1 MSCPYLY
8 RYRRHFNHYPPSI
21 VSNRSNAI
29 MSGASSTGI
38 DCRSETSDDV
48 PEREWKSLPTHI
60 DDTDENMDDK
70 DELRPR
76 PRRRCRSIGPQMMQ
90 MKSHTTYYAGD
101 GVMDA
106 STRRHAREHVGNKI
120 YRGLPV
126 HEFVRAVWD
135 FGPEDIPDFE
145 QYTLPIGH
153 LNMYLQRH
161 VGIEKNSSLPLAK
174 ILEHL
179 LAQINSGERPQA
191 QQRHITRV
199 GQRLQPM
206 FPFRLQ
212 ERNAKGYY
220 TETAK
225 ADLAWGTA
233 KDNGRRHWQWYLS
246 YVEVR
251 QNKGEPIAS
260 ETDLPISKTAIREL
274 VSVASVSG
282 GTTSDAASAML
293 VNTPICSGR
302 KRKEPET
309 GREAVDSP
317 RKRARTT
324 GPTDCSVL
332 RNNEIQAANYM
343 IELLSHGVR
352 SYATGCTIKNTTMTL
367 WYGDRMGIVQ
377 SQAFDFIQQPH
388 LLLLYLAAMDSA
400 DHARMGLCPF
410 LKFPTSAYDT
420 YANVKLEIDDD
431 VATDVDVKP
440 LEKLVFE
447 IDNNRSVY
455 ASYEAF
461 GRGTTIVPI
470 QATGVAKVM
479 FGEDD
484 LVAKMAWP
492 SKEREAEDNFIKK
505 IRRNLKV
512 HAPRWLDHVVDLK
525 CSVTRNM
532 KEMNLPRVYMTK
544 VLDYREQLFRMTV
557 MKKYEALE
565 QVNSVDEF
573 KKVFVDVVN
582 AHHWVWETAEALHR
596 DISANNIMFYR
607 KNGDIMG
614 VLCDWDLAMTKL
626 PEKDYAEDDRQSNIF
641 NKPDENDIFGYPA
654 VVDNSEVEGQS
665 GQQVKVPA
673 QDAPDIVEE
682 EDEDGPA
689 PSDNEVRATQE
700 QSRKRPRYR
709 TGTGPFMAL
718 DLLAKGDVPLH
729 RYRHDLESFF
739 FVLAWF
745 CAVFDPD
752 NHKSRHLS
760 DWESPNLYA
769 IGRNK
774 RAFLSAEEDWRIV
787 FASMHPDYAPLART
801 WVRSLRV
808 KFFDLNA
815 LSRQIEDLAE
825 DLDTA
830 VKEGNQKEATSL
842 DAQIARMKA
851 QKDEMMT
858 YEIFMQRLRIP
869 TSSPR

>member
-106 STRRHAREHVGNKI
+106 STRRHAREHVGDKI

-135 FGPEDIPDFE
+135 FGPEEIPDFE

-206 FPFRLQ
+206 FPFRLR

-282 GTTSDAASAML
+282 GTMSNAASATL
-293 VNTPICSGR
+293 ANTPICSGR

-324 GPTDCSVL
+324 SPTDCSVL

-343 IELLSHGVR
+343 IEMLSHGVR
-352 SYATGCTIKNTTMTL
+352 SYATGCSIKNTTMTL

-400 DHARMGLCPF
+400 DHARMGLRPF

-420 YANVKLEIDDD
+420 YADVKLEIDDD
-431 VATDVDVKP
+431 VATDVDDKP
-440 LEKLVFE
+440 LEKLVFA
-447 IDNNRSVY
+447 IDNSRSVY
-455 ASYEAF
+455 ASYEAV
-461 GRGTTIVPI
+461 GRGTTVVPI
-470 QATGVAKVM
+470 KATGVAKVM

-492 SKEREAEDNFIKK
+492 SKERQAEDNFIKK

-544 VLDYREQLFRMTV
+544 FLDYGEQLFRMAV

-582 AHHWVWETAEALHR
+582 AHHWVWETAEILHR
-596 DISANNIMFYR
+596 DISAGNIMFYR
-607 KNGDIMG
+607 KDGDVMG
-614 VLCDWDLAMTKL
+614 VLCDWDLAMAKL
-626 PEKDYAEDDRQSNIF
+626 PENDYIEEDRQLDTI
-641 NKPDENDIFGYPA
+641 DESDTIFGCSGVA
-654 VVDNSEVEGQS
+654 DNSEVEGQS
-665 GQQVKVPA
+665 EQQIKVPA
-673 QDAPDIVEE
+673 HNVPVILKGEG
-682 EDEDGPA
+682 EDGPA
-689 PSDNEVRATQE
+689 PSDSQVHATQE
-700 QSRKRPRYR
+700 KCRKRPRYP

-718 DLLAKGDVPLH
+718 DLLVKGNAPLH

-745 CAVFDPD
+745 CAVFDPEK
-752 NHKSRHLS
+752 HQFRRLS
-760 DWESPNLYA
+760 DWESPNLYVIGLNKWA
-769 IGRNK
+769 FIGR
-774 RAFLSAEEDWRIV
+774 RQEWQDV
-787 FASMHPDYAPLART
+787 FASTHPDYEQLTRT
-801 WVRSLRV
+801 WVRPLRRA
-808 KFFDLNA
+808 FFA
-815 LSRQIEDLAE
+815 ITILSDQIEYLAACLVVARQ
-825 DLDTA
+825 D
-830 VKEGNQKEATSL
+830 GNQEEATSL
-842 DAQIARMKA
+842 SAQITRMKA

-858 YEIFMQRLRIP
+858 HEIFMQRLSIP
-869 TSSPR
+869 TSGPR

>member
-8 RYRRHFNHYPPSI
+8 PYRRRFNHYPPSI

-29 MSGASSTGI
+29 MSGASSTGT

-70 DELRPR
+70 DELKPQ
-76 PRRRCRSIGPQMMQ
+76 PRRRRSIEPQMMQ

-161 VGIEKNSSLPLAK
+161 VGTEKNSSLPLAK

-206 FPFRLQ
+206 FPFRLR

-220 TETAK
+220 TETTAQ

-246 YVEVR
+246 FVEVR

-260 ETDLPISKTAIREL
+260 ETDLPISRTAIREL

-293 VNTPICSGR
+293 ANTPICSGR

-309 GREAVDSP
+309 RREAVDSP

-420 YANVKLEIDDD
+420 YADVKLEIDDD
-431 VATDVDVKP
+431 VATDVDDKP

-455 ASYEAF
+455 ASDEAV

-470 QATGVAKVM
+470 KATGVAKVM

-492 SKEREAEDNFIKK
+492 SKERQAEDNFIKK

-573 KKVFVDVVN
+573 KKVFIDVVN
-582 AHHWVWETAEALHR
+582 AHHWVWETAEILHR
-596 DISANNIMFYR
+596 DISAGNIMFYR
-607 KNGDIMG
+607 KDGDVMG
-614 VLCDWDLAMTKL
+614 VLCDWDLAMAKL
-626 PEKDYAEDDRQSNIF
+626 PENDYIEEDRQLDPI
-641 NKPDENDIFGYPA
+641 DESDTIFGCSGVA
-654 VVDNSEVEGQS
+654 DNSEVEGQS
-665 GQQVKVPA
+665 EQQIKVPA
-673 QDAPDIVEE
+673 HNAPHILKEE
-682 EDEDGPA
+682 GEDGPA
-689 PSDNEVRATQE
+689 PSDSQVHTTQE
-700 QSRKRPRYR
+700 KCRKRPRYP

-718 DLLAKGDVPLH
+718 DLLVKGNAPLH

-745 CAVFDPD
+745 CAVFDPEK
-752 NHKSRHLS
+752 HQFRRLS
-760 DWESPNLYA
+760 D
-769 IGRNK
+769 
-774 RAFLSAEEDWRIV
+774 
-787 FASMHPDYAPLART
+787 
-801 WVRSLRV
+801 
-808 KFFDLNA
+808 
-815 LSRQIEDLAE
+815 
-825 DLDTA
+825 
-830 VKEGNQKEATSL
+830 
-842 DAQIARMKA
+842 
-851 QKDEMMT
+851 
-858 YEIFMQRLRIP
+858 
-869 TSSPR
+869 

>member
-1 MSCPYLY
+1 
-8 RYRRHFNHYPPSI
+8 
-21 VSNRSNAI
+21 
-29 MSGASSTGI
+29 MSGASSTGT

-70 DELRPR
+70 DELKPQ
-76 PRRRCRSIGPQMMQ
+76 PRRRRSIEPQMMQ

-161 VGIEKNSSLPLAK
+161 VGTEKNSSLPLAK

-206 FPFRLQ
+206 FPFRLR

-220 TETAK
+220 TETTAQ

-246 YVEVR
+246 FVEVR

-260 ETDLPISKTAIREL
+260 ETDLPISRTAIREL

-282 GTTSDAASAML
+282 GNVSDAASATL
-293 VNTPICSGR
+293 ANTPICSGR

-309 GREAVDSP
+309 GREVVDSP

-324 GPTDCSVL
+324 SPTDCSVL

-343 IELLSHGVR
+343 IEMLSHGP
-352 SYATGCTIKNTTMTL
+352 
-367 WYGDRMGIVQ
+367 D
-377 SQAFDFIQQPH
+377 

-420 YANVKLEIDDD
+420 YADVKLEIDDD
-431 VATDVDVKP
+431 VATDVDDKP

-447 IDNNRSVY
+447 IDINRSVY
-455 ASYEAF
+455 ASDEAV

-470 QATGVAKVM
+470 KATGVAKVM

-492 SKEREAEDNFIKK
+492 SKD
-505 IRRNLKV
+505 
-512 HAPRWLDHVVDLK
+512 
-525 CSVTRNM
+525 
-532 KEMNLPRVYMTK
+532 
-544 VLDYREQLFRMTV
+544 
-557 MKKYEALE
+557 
-565 QVNSVDEF
+565 
-573 KKVFVDVVN
+573 
-582 AHHWVWETAEALHR
+582 
-596 DISANNIMFYR
+596 
-607 KNGDIMG
+607 
-614 VLCDWDLAMTKL
+614 
-626 PEKDYAEDDRQSNIF
+626 
-641 NKPDENDIFGYPA
+641 
-654 VVDNSEVEGQS
+654 
-665 GQQVKVPA
+665 
-673 QDAPDIVEE
+673 
-682 EDEDGPA
+682 
-689 PSDNEVRATQE
+689 
-700 QSRKRPRYR
+700 
-709 TGTGPFMAL
+709 
-718 DLLAKGDVPLH
+718 
-729 RYRHDLESFF
+729 
-739 FVLAWF
+739 
-745 CAVFDPD
+745 
-752 NHKSRHLS
+752 
-760 DWESPNLYA
+760 
-769 IGRNK
+769 
-774 RAFLSAEEDWRIV
+774 
-787 FASMHPDYAPLART
+787 
-801 WVRSLRV
+801 
-808 KFFDLNA
+808 
-815 LSRQIEDLAE
+815 
-825 DLDTA
+825 
-830 VKEGNQKEATSL
+830 
-842 DAQIARMKA
+842 
-851 QKDEMMT
+851 
-858 YEIFMQRLRIP
+858 
-869 TSSPR
+869 